1 MMTHSQ
7 TSLSGGRSRLV
18 RYAAD
23 ALILAAGVALA
34 LPLILPFS

>member
-1 MMTHSQ
+1 MSQ
-7 TSLSGGRSRLV
+7 TRTVSSRRSPLV

-23 ALILAAGVALA
+23 ALILAAGLALA